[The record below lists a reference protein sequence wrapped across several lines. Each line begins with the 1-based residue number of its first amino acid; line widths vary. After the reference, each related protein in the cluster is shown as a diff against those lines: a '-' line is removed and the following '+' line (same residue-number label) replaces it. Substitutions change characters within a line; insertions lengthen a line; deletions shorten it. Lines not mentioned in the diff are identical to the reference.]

1 MATYRYCT
9 PEWLE
14 ESARLYQVT
23 PALQKELRKVTTK
36 VFYRVI
42 AEPAWGIE
50 QDIIFGAVVSQGKL
64 EELAFFSEMVSKERA
79 EFIMAATPQEWKKIL
94 RKEKKFLTDFMLGKI
109 TLEQGSKVGVL
120 GLAPYANAFINALT
134 QVELQFP
141 DELSD
146 EELIEYQSYMSK
158 FRTELG
164 V

>member
-1 MATYRYCT
+1 M
-9 PEWLE
+9 
-14 ESARLYQVT
+14 
-23 PALQKELRKVTTK
+23 K
-36 VFYRVI
+36 

-50 QDIIFGAVVSQGKL
+50 QDIIFGAVVSQEKL
-64 EELAFFSEMVSKERA
+64 EELAFFSETVSKERA
-79 EFIMAATPQEWKKIL
+79 EFIMAATPQECKKIL

-109 TLEQGSKVGVL
+109 TLEQGNKVGVL
-120 GLAPYANAFINALT
+120 GLAPYANAFINAFT

-146 EELIEYQSYMSK
+146 EELIEYRSYMSK